1 MIRFYVLLFLVS
13 ALFLSSC
20 NSENVNGPTSAD
32 WKKLADVP
40 YIDGVFDSAEMNG
53 TATGELVIAT
63 DLESDIGENTYLF
76 KYNARND
83 SWVHLDA
90 NKGLT
95 VEGRMSVHNLLRTG
109 SGKLIAIEKHFDPL
123 VVGDGRIHE
132 IVLWDL
138 EESGEARLIS
148 DFEMGKHSLH
158 YAAVNDDYDIFP
170 IQTDFSSGPLML
182 EYYDQSTNSLIEIDC
197 SPLNSNEF
205 PTTYVHND
213 EFYLGSAHQLFK
225 VNKETKSIELILDA
239 GIGNNDFSSQSLSYT
254 NVAYNSDEAL
264 ITFTKSGK
272 LLVWEAQ
279 KNTPDLYSFT
289 QPEYDFALEF
299 VTTNTGFAAVGKK
312 ENSTCPESMFYKV
325 TKSGD
330 SYTFNAI
337 VEDEESCA
345 TPGYSVVTNNKIYS
359 IYGGQLINFLG
370 SIDY

>member
-1 MIRFYVLLFLVS
+1 MRFYFSILIVSVLIF
-13 ALFLSSC
+13 SSC
-20 NSENVNGPTSAD
+20 KSENVNGPTSAD
-32 WKKLADVP
+32 WKILADVP
-40 YIDGVFDSAEMNG
+40 YIDGVFDSAELNG
-53 TATGELVIAT
+53 TTTGELVVAT
-63 DLESDIGENTYLF
+63 DLDSDIGENTYLF
-76 KYNARND
+76 KYNERND

-95 VEGRMSVHNLLRTG
+95 IEGRVSVHNLLRSG
-109 SGKLIAIEKHFDPL
+109 SGKLVAIEKHFDPL
-123 VVGDGRIHE
+123 IIGDGRIHE

-148 DFEMGKHSLH
+148 DFEIAKHSLH
-158 YAAVNDDYDIFP
+158 HASINDNYDIFP
-170 IQTDFSSGPLML
+170 IQTDFSNGPLVL
-182 EYYDQSTNSLIEIDC
+182 EYYDHNADSLIEIDC
-197 SPLNSNEF
+197 SPLTSNEF
-205 PTTYVHND
+205 PTTYVHDD

-239 GIGNNDFSSQSLSYT
+239 GLSNDDFSSQSLSYT
-254 NVAYNSDEAL
+254 NVAYNSDGAL

-279 KNTPDLYSFT
+279 KDTPELLSFT
-289 QPEYDFALEF
+289 LPEYDFALEF

-325 TKSGD
+325 AKSGD

-345 TPGYSVVTNNKIYS
+345 TPGYSVVTSNKIYS
-359 IYGGQLINFLG
+359 LYGGRVVNFLG
-370 SIDY
+370 RIDY